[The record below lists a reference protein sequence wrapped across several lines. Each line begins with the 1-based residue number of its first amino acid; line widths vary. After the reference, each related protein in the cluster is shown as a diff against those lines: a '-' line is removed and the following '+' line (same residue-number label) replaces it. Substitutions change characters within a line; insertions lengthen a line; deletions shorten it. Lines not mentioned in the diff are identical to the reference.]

1 MPEALVLEDT
11 QDFAALEEE
20 WEALCRDSPRATP
33 FQSWAW
39 LYSWWES
46 YGGGYGLRLVA
57 VREGD
62 LLVGL
67 VPLMLEHRRGLR
79 RLLFVGTGLTDYLD
93 IVAREG
99 WEERVSEAAVR
110 TLGRMGGWHVT
121 DLQQLRPEAAAWG
134 VFRQWEG
141 PRARVWRGGCPVMEV
156 KPWDELVASLSKNHR
171 STVRR
176 ALKRAEADGLRCELV
191 AADDAGEAA
200 QRLVTVNREQWRG
213 NPLTPS
219 EHRTRRFES
228 HLEAAARRML
238 ARGWGSISEF
248 RRDREV
254 LISTFMVFGRDFTG
268 TYMIGASQE
277 ARQRYQW
284 SSLYIWDALNVARS
298 KNHKRL
304 DLLEGLEKYKLRWNP
319 EISPHYRLI
328 LGKRWVPWG
337 LYSGYHILRSK
348 AVWYARSEN
357 APRWASDAADK
368 YRSVR
373 NKLGQYVGRKAA
385 HARFGRHK

>member
-1 MPEALVLEDT
+1 VRAGGRGRRWGSSPEAGDRVPG
-11 QDFAALEEE
+11 A
-20 WEALCRDSPRATP
+20 
-33 FQSWAW
+33 
-39 LYSWWES
+39 
-46 YGGGYGLRLVA
+46 VA
-57 VREGD
+57 
-62 LLVGL
+62 
-67 VPLMLEHRRGLR
+67 
-79 RLLFVGTGLTDYLD
+79 
-93 IVAREG
+93 
-99 WEERVSEAAVR
+99 
-110 TLGRMGGWHVT
+110 
-121 DLQQLRPEAAAWG
+121 
-134 VFRQWEG
+134 
-141 PRARVWRGGCPVMEV
+141 
-156 KPWDELVASLSKNHR
+156 
-171 STVRR
+171 
-176 ALKRAEADGLRCELV
+176 
-191 AADDAGEAA
+191 
-200 QRLVTVNREQWRG
+200 G
-213 NPLTPS
+213 NPLPGT
-219 EHRTRRFES
+219 EYWTRRFES